1 MRFIYSYRLVHEDVG
16 NLEEELW
23 KNMDTTRKAHIDLAA
38 LITEKHEES
47 KKYEETKT
55 TNRLQQMGET
65 QQTPSA
71 MENKLHSSLARC
83 ELQLRT
89 LTAKVNSLEKGNC
102 GGEQESGGSGST
114 KNVPG
119 GGNISHP
126 TPGGETSHLPTPGG
140 ESLGVHQ
147 LKDAIISVL
156 KGVDTNAYSP
166 NKNGVICGGPWGDN
180 NPIKLTINMKMSPKS
195 EA

>member
-1 MRFIYSYRLVHEDVG
+1 MG

-38 LITEKHEES
+38 LIAEKHEES
-47 KKYEETKT
+47 RTS
-55 TNRLQQMGET
+55 NRLLQMGET
-65 QQTPSA
+65 QQAPSE
-71 MENKLHSSLARC
+71 MENKLHSSLAHC
-83 ELQLRT
+83 ELQLRN
-89 LTAKVNSLEKGNC
+89 LTAKVNSLEKGSS
-102 GGEQESGGSGST
+102 GGEQICDGIGSMKNVSGGGTSVGE
-114 KNVPG
+114 
-119 GGNISHP
+119 NISHP